1 MPGERI
7 LILGGTRD
15 ARDLAAGLIAE
26 GYDVI
31 TSLAGVTENPVLP
44 PGRVRRGGFGG
55 PEGLARFLSEEAI
68 AAVADAT
75 HPFAA
80 QMSRHAHEACGIAN
94 RPLLRLERSQWMPVP
109 GDAWITVKS
118 ASEAAAA
125 LPVGARPL
133 VTIGR
138 KEIGIFMARPD
149 LSGVA
154 RMIEPPHDQ
163 LPSAW
168 TLVLERPPFEFR
180 SEVELITHH
189 AITHLVTKNAGGAD
203 TYAKLAAAREMG
215 LTVLMIAR
223 PHRPE
228 VPAFS
233 SVKDFIPALQRVL
246 LP

>member
-15 ARDLAAGLIAE
+15 ARDLAAALIAE

-31 TSLAGVTENPVLP
+31 SSLAGVTESPVLP
-44 PGRVRRGGFGG
+44 QGQVRRGGFGG
-55 PEGLARFLSEEAI
+55 PEGLARFVLEEAI

-80 QMSRHAHEACGIAN
+80 QMSRHAHEACGAAN
-94 RPLLRLERSQWMPVP
+94 RPLLRLERPPWTPVP
-109 GDAWITVKS
+109 GDTWVTVNS
-118 ASEAAAA
+118 ASEAAAE
-125 LPVGARPL
+125 LPGGARPL

-138 KEIGIFMARPD
+138 KEIGVFMARGD

-154 RMIEPPHDQ
+154 RMIEPPNSGI
-163 LPSAW
+163 PSTW
-168 TLVLERPPFEFR
+168 TLVLERPPFDVR

-203 TYAKLAAAREMG
+203 TYAKLEAAREAG

-223 PHRPE
+223 PEKPD
-228 VPAFS
+228 VPVFP
-233 SVKDFIPALQRVL
+233 SVKDFIPALQRLL